1 MLSQIM
7 YNYTFIFVLYI
18 FLSYNQF
25 MNFKEHLCNSLPKEE
40 VDQLIDSFSNE
51 DYHAVLL
58 NLNKISDEEFLKE
71 FPLVKSHPIVKH
83 AYLYDKNVYPLG
95 KNIYHELGYYYLQEP
110 SAMVVSSLIDFKE
123 TDLVLDMCA
132 APGGKTIQA
141 SLKMNNKGL
150 VISNDLSFSRCG
162 LISNNLERLGL
173 RNVII
178 INNDL
183 SKIYHR
189 YINTFDKII
198 LDAPCSG
205 SGMFRKHDE
214 MMDDWSINKVY
225 KNQEIQKQLID
236 IAYQMLKPGGLLSY
250 STCSY
255 SKEEDEDVVQYLLSK
270 CDAELDDLS
279 KFGYVNP
286 NSQIGIRLMPSHFQG
301 EGQYICQIRKPGN
314 SSPTVFEQDNKF
326 KALLASSYQNSDVEK
341 VNDFLFASTSSI
353 KLPLMNIY
361 RYGVKVGEFK
371 KDIFKYDIHYARTLK
386 AGEMQSVE
394 LSEDELKKYL
404 VGEQLN
410 KATNFKGQV
419 LLTYKN
425 NAVDIAKSD
434 TRVIKNNYPKGLR
447 KKF

>member
-7 YNYTFIFVLYI
+7 YFYTFIFVLYI

-25 MNFKEHLCNSLPKEE
+25 MNFKEHLYHSLPKDE
-40 VDQLIDSFSNE
+40 VDQLIDSFSSE

-71 FPLVKSHPIVKH
+71 FPLVKPHPIVKH

-95 KNIYHELGYYYLQEP
+95 KHLYHELGYYYLQEP

-141 SLKMNNKGL
+141 ALKMNNKGL
-150 VISNDLSFSRCG
+150 VIANDLSFPRCG
-162 LISNNLERLGL
+162 PISNNLERLGL

-183 SKIYHR
+183 SKVYQR
-189 YINTFDKII
+189 YLNTFDKII

-205 SGMFRKHDE
+205 SGMFRKNDE
-214 MMDDWSINKVY
+214 MMKDWSINKVY
-225 KNQEIQKQLID
+225 KFQEIQKSLID

-255 SKEEDEDVVQYLLSK
+255 SKEEDEDVINYLLERTNAEVVDISK
-270 CDAELDDLS
+270 Y
-279 KFGYVNP
+279 GYAT
-286 NSQIGIRLMPSHFQG
+286 IGIRLMPSHFEG
-301 EGQYICQIRKPGN
+301 EGQYICQIRKPGQ
-314 SSPTVFEQDNKF
+314 SSLTVFNNENKF
-326 KALLASSYQNSDVEK
+326 KSLLAESYTDYDAKK
-341 VNDFLFASTSSI
+341 VNDFLFAVTNSI
-353 KLPLMNIY
+353 NLPQLNIY

-371 KDIFKYDIHYARTLK
+371 KDIFKYDLHYARSLK
-386 AGEMQSVE
+386 SGEMPTVE
-394 LSEDELKKYL
+394 LSLDELKKYL
-404 VGEQLN
+404 SGEQLN
-410 KATNFKGQV
+410 KATSEKGYI

-434 TRVIKNNYPKGLR
+434 TRVIKYNYPKGLR

>member
-1 MLSQIM
+1 MD
-7 YNYTFIFVLYI
+7 
-18 FLSYNQF
+18 
-25 MNFKEHLCNSLPKEE
+25 FKEHLYHSLPKEE
-40 VDQLIDSFSNE
+40 VDQLIDSFSSE

-71 FPLVKSHPIVKH
+71 FPLVKPHPIVKH

-95 KNIYHELGYYYLQEP
+95 KHLYHELGYYYLQEP
-110 SAMVVSSLIDFKE
+110 SAMVVSSLIDFKK
-123 TDLVLDMCA
+123 TDLVLDICA

-141 SLKMNNKGL
+141 ALKMNNKGL
-150 VISNDLSFSRCG
+150 VIANDLSFSRCG
-162 LISNNLERLGL
+162 LVSNNLERLGL

-183 SKIYHR
+183 SKIYQR
-189 YINTFDKII
+189 YLNTFDKII

-205 SGMFRKHDE
+205 SGMFRKNDE
-214 MMDDWSINKVY
+214 MMKDWSINKVY
-225 KNQEIQKQLID
+225 KFQEIQKSLID

-255 SKEEDEDVVQYLLSK
+255 SKEEDEDVINYLLERT
-270 CDAELDDLS
+270 DAEVVDLS
-279 KFGYVNP
+279 KYGYAT
-286 NSQIGIRLMPSHFQG
+286 IGIRLMPSHFEG
-301 EGQYICQIRKPGN
+301 EGQYICQIRKPGQ
-314 SSPTVFEQDNKF
+314 SSLTVFNNENKF
-326 KALLASSYQNSDVEK
+326 KSLLVDSYKDYDAKK
-341 VNDFLFASTSSI
+341 VNDFLFAVSNSI
-353 KLPLMNIY
+353 NLPLANIY

-371 KDIFKYDIHYARTLK
+371 KDVFKYDLHYARTLK
-386 AGEMQSVE
+386 ANEMLTIE
-394 LSEDELKKYL
+394 LSLDEVKKYFA
-404 VGEQLN
+404 GEQLN
-410 KATNFKGQV
+410 KESNQKGFV

>member
-1 MLSQIM
+1 MLPQIM
-7 YNYTFIFVLYI
+7 YLYTFIFVLYI

-25 MNFKEHLCNSLPKEE
+25 MDFKEHLYHSLPKEE
-40 VDQLIDSFSNE
+40 VDQLIDSFSSE

-71 FPLVKSHPIVKH
+71 FPLVKPHPIVKH

-95 KNIYHELGYYYLQEP
+95 KHLYHELGYYYLQEP

-141 SLKMNNKGL
+141 ALKMNNKGL
-150 VISNDLSFSRCG
+150 VIANDLSFSRCG

-183 SKIYHR
+183 SKIYQR
-189 YINTFDKII
+189 YLNTFDKII

-205 SGMFRKHDE
+205 SGMFRKNDE
-214 MMDDWSINKVY
+214 MMKDWSINKVY
-225 KNQEIQKQLID
+225 KFQEIQKSLID

-255 SKEEDEDVVQYLLSK
+255 SKEEDEDVINYLLERT
-270 CDAELDDLS
+270 DAEVVDIS
-279 KFGYVNP
+279 RYGYAT
-286 NSQIGIRLMPSHFQG
+286 IGIRLMPSHFEG
-301 EGQYICQIRKPGN
+301 EGQYICQIRKPGQ
-314 SSPTVFEQDNKF
+314 SSLTVFNNENKF
-326 KALLASSYQNSDVEK
+326 KSLLAESYKNYDAKK
-341 VNDFLFASTSSI
+341 VNDFLFAVTNSVN
-353 KLPLMNIY
+353 LPQLNIY

-371 KDIFKYDIHYARTLK
+371 KDIFKYDLHYARSLK
-386 AGEMQSVE
+386 SGEMTTVE
-394 LSEDELKKYL
+394 LSLDELKKYL
-404 VGEQLN
+404 SGEQLN
-410 KATNFKGQV
+410 KATSEKGYI

>member
-7 YNYTFIFVLYI
+7 YFYTFIFVLYI

-25 MNFKEHLCNSLPKEE
+25 MNFKEHLYHSLPKDE

-71 FPLVKSHPIVKH
+71 FPLVKPHPIVEH

-95 KNIYHELGYYYLQEP
+95 KHLYHELGYYYLQEP

-123 TDLVLDMCA
+123 TDLVFDMCA

-141 SLKMNNKGL
+141 ALKMNNKGL
-150 VISNDLSFSRCG
+150 VIANDLSFSRCG

-183 SKIYHR
+183 SKVYQR
-189 YINTFDKII
+189 YLNTFDKII

-205 SGMFRKHDE
+205 SGMFRKNDE
-214 MMDDWSINKVY
+214 IMKDWSINKVY
-225 KNQEIQKQLID
+225 KFQEIQKSLID

-255 SKEEDEDVVQYLLSK
+255 SKEEDEDVINYLLERT
-270 CDAELDDLS
+270 DAEIVDIS
-279 KFGYVNP
+279 KYGYATT
-286 NSQIGIRLMPSHFQG
+286 GIRLMPSHFEG
-301 EGQYICQIRKPGN
+301 EGQYICQIRKPGQ
-314 SSPTVFEQDNKF
+314 SSLTVFNNENKF
-326 KALLASSYQNSDVEK
+326 KSLLAESYMDYDAKK
-341 VNDFLFASTSSI
+341 VNDFLFAVTNSI
-353 KLPLMNIY
+353 NLPQLNIY

-371 KDIFKYDIHYARTLK
+371 KDIFKYDLHYARSLRS
-386 AGEMQSVE
+386 GEMPTVE
-394 LSEDELKKYL
+394 LSLDELKKYL
-404 VGEQLN
+404 SGEQLN
-410 KATNFKGQV
+410 KATSEKGYV